1 MAALWTLRN
10 FAVVELYRSRIST
23 MAVVMALC
31 VAMLEDHHQPPAVH
45 HAAAAVLQVCTGIK
59 KILSFITVLHH
70 VKYSVPQ
77 VATTADKQNVKQ
89 LSETNAINRLV
100 ACLYV
105 KHRCVNFMHRLLH
118 DCPTKSEFSISTLN
132 VTVSHM

>member
-1 MAALWTLRN
+1 MQVAALWTLRN

-45 HAAAAVLQVCTGIK
+45 HAAAAVLQVCTSIK
-59 KILSFITVLHH
+59 KIPHAYTTSIDVTC
-70 VKYSVPQ
+70 SMPQ

-89 LSETNAINRLV
+89 LSETNAISRLI

-105 KHRCVNFMHRLLH
+105 KHRCELDATPVA
-118 DCPTKSEFSISTLN
+118 
-132 VTVSHM
+132 